1 MTSKSGPRRLDDPHA
16 CPSCAAPLVGSDA
29 CTTCGLPLRHPLTGQ
44 LWQVSLQA
52 SALLRHREQL
62 LLQLRAAATDQRTVP
77 TAQHAASPSP
87 GAAPSA
93 APASP
98 GASAGDV
105 SGVRRVLVGL
115 GVLLLAIAAVIF
127 TAVAWG
133 RLGIGGRA
141 AVLAVLTAAAA
152 AGAVLARR
160 ARLTTTAEGLAA
172 LTVILLLLDAYAVRR
187 LGVLG
192 ADLPSGPAYVAGTLA
207 VVALL
212 SWLAWRAVPLASWV
226 YTAAVAAQLPVPVLI
241 STLRPLLV
249 SALLIAQALIV
260 TVVAR
265 RATRGR
271 APTAVAGLL
280 LGGAGLAW
288 LLGVGGAAD
297 RGYAGDGLPGPLAV
311 LAAASLVG
319 GLAVRLLPERWGPPT
334 GAGAA
339 AFALVLGLHVAIA
352 GPLGDSG
359 QAVLLT
365 AVGCALAA
373 AVRLARSRAWWA
385 GPVLVAL
392 VTGLWAVTVVAE
404 PTLAAVGGPLS
415 WLDATWSTQGLGG
428 SRALLSAYGS
438 GWTGDLAVPTTLAL
452 LAALAVLATLAVPAR
467 RAATPA
473 GAAPPARS
481 AAPFLRLATSAGR
494 WIGAGL
500 LTLAVAVLP
509 LALDAPYRV
518 AMLTDVVM
526 GAAALAASAALGA
539 HRNRSSV
546 WSPTLA
552 AGGGLA
558 LLGLAWSAAHR
569 GSTLVALAV
578 LLVGAAAGAAFGAP
592 PRRSLLAAVATL
604 CAAGLVATAV
614 SAAGGGAAPAGFA
627 AVVVGG
633 LLAVAG
639 TWRLRNRIDRAAVES
654 AGGAAALAGLVA
666 TAAGGDPG
674 WTAHALVAGGVAAAA
689 VAVRAD
695 RRPAAGWL
703 SGLLL
708 VAASWVRLADAS
720 VTAPEPYTV
729 PPALTLLAL
738 GVWRYRRE
746 PTTSSSW
753 AAFGPG
759 LALGLLPALLAA
771 LGDQGLARPLLLGL
785 IALLV
790 TLVGA
795 RARLQAPLLIGGSV
809 LAIDALAQLAP
820 YAAAVPRW
828 VSVGAAGLL
837 LLAVGTTY
845 EDRLRDLRRARR
857 GLGRLG

>member
-1 MTSKSGPRRLDDPHA
+1 MTAGAGGPRRLDDPHA
-16 CPSCAAPLVGSDA
+16 CPSCGVPLVGSDA
-29 CTTCGLPLRHPLTGQ
+29 CTTCGLPLRHPLAEQ
-44 LWQVSLQA
+44 VWRVSLQA
-52 SALLRHREQL
+52 SELLRQRERL
-62 LLQLRAAATDQRTVP
+62 LLQLRAAATDQRTA
-77 TAQHAASPSP
+77 TTSQHAASSPP
-87 GAAPSA
+87 GAVPSA
-93 APASP
+93 APAGP
-98 GASAGDV
+98 GTGSGDV
-105 SGVRRVLVGL
+105 SGVRRVLVAL

-141 AVLAVLTAAAA
+141 AVLAVITAAAA

-160 ARLTTTAEGLAA
+160 GRLTTTAEGLAA
-172 LTVILLLLDAYAVRR
+172 LTVVLLLLDAYAVRR

-212 SWLAWRAVPLASWV
+212 SWLAWRAVPLTSWV

-260 TVVAR
+260 AVVAH
-265 RATRGR
+265 RAVRGR
-271 APTAVAGLL
+271 PPTAVVGLL
-280 LGGAGLAW
+280 VAGAGLGW
-288 LLGVGGAAD
+288 LLGVAGAAD
-297 RGYAGDGLPGPLAV
+297 LGYAGDGLPGPLAV
-311 LAAASLVG
+311 LAAASFVG
-319 GLAVRLLPERWGPPT
+319 GLAVRLLPGRWGPPT

-339 AFALVLGLHVAIA
+339 AFALVLGLHVAVA
-352 GPLGDSG
+352 EPLGDSG
-359 QAVLLT
+359 QAVVLT
-365 AVGCALAA
+365 AVACALAA
-373 AVRLARSRAWWA
+373 GVRRTRSRAWWA

-392 VTGLWAVTVVAE
+392 VTGLWAAAVVAG

-438 GWTGDLAVPTTLAL
+438 GWTGDVAVPATLAL

-467 RAATPA
+467 RAAPPA
-473 GAAPPARS
+473 GAAPSARS
-481 AAPFLRLATSAGR
+481 APFVRLARSAGR
-494 WIGAGL
+494 WTAAWL
-500 LTLAVAVLP
+500 LASAVAVLP

-518 AMLTDVVM
+518 AMLTDVVV
-526 GAAALAASAALGA
+526 GAAALAASAAIGA
-539 HRNRSSV
+539 HQNRAGV

-558 LLGLAWSAAHR
+558 VLGLAWSAAHR
-569 GSTLVALAV
+569 GSTLVALTV
-578 LLVGAAAGAAFGAP
+578 VLVGAAAGAAFGAP
-592 PRRSLLAAVATL
+592 PRRSVLAAVATL
-604 CAAGLVATAV
+604 CTAGLVATAV
-614 SAAGGGAAPAGFA
+614 SVAGGGSAPAAFA
-627 AVVVGG
+627 TVVVGA
-633 LLAVAG
+633 LLAVAA
-639 TWRLRNRIDRAAVES
+639 TWRLRNRIDRVAVES
-654 AGGAAALAGLVA
+654 AGGIAALAGLVA

-689 VAVRAD
+689 VALRAD

-703 SGLLL
+703 SGVLL

-729 PPALTLLAL
+729 PPALALLAL
-738 GVWRYRRE
+738 GLWRRRRE
-746 PTTSSSW
+746 PTTSSW

-759 LALGLLPALLAA
+759 LALALLPALLAA
-771 LGDQGLARPLLLGL
+771 LGDQGLTRPLLLGL